1 MHTAGRCNKGE
12 LGLSILLPE
21 KGLRQLVHSRYGSTR
36 IVVILTDIIQ
46 TRGPRNLQYLWGAR
60 LPNDQLSVRFLV
72 RCSNQYRREYPYRNS
87 ETNVSPVVSSCEAG

>member
-12 LGLSILLPE
+12 FGLSILFPE
-21 KGLRQLVHSRYGSTR
+21 KGLRQLVHSRYGSTW

-46 TRGPRNLQYLWGAR
+46 TRRPRNLQYLLGAR

-72 RCSNQYRREYPYRNS
+72 RCSSQYWHECPHRNS